1 MPVTLTAR
9 YDVRPDGDVAAVHDA
24 VRLMVGASRAEPG
37 CLLYEAYVPEDDA
50 RAVVF
55 LERYVDEA
63 AVEAHRAS
71 PHFTRYVAGV
81 IRPQLTARTV
91 TVLHPLGD

>member
-1 MPVTLTAR
+1 MTVTLTAR
-9 YDVRPDGDVAAVHDA
+9 YDVRPDGDVAV
-24 VRLMVGASRAEPG
+24 
-37 CLLYEAYVPEDDA
+37 DDE

-55 LERYVDEA
+55 IERYADEA

-71 PHFTRYVAGV
+71 PHFARYVAGI
-81 IRPQLTARTV
+81 IRPHLTARTV